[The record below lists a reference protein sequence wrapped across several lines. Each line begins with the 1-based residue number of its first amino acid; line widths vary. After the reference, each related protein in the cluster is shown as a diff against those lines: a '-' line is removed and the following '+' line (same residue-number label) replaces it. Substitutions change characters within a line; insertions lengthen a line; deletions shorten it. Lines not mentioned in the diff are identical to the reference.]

1 MSSKKLLVVFG
12 ATGAQGGSVVRSIL
26 SDPKTAAEFSV
37 RAVTRDTSKP
47 SAQALSKLGAETI
60 KADLKDKASL
70 RSALKGAYAVFSV
83 TNYWE
88 EQSAEA
94 EIQQGKNV
102 ADVAKE
108 LNVQHFIWS
117 SLLNVTK
124 LSGGKLDKVFHF
136 DSKAEVEEY
145 IRSIG
150 IPATFFLAGFY
161 MSNLSSGMFRPDPDT
176 KAYTL
181 AFPVPASAPVPLLD
195 AAADTGKFVKGI
207 LLHREKTLGK
217 RIFGATEYYTLER
230 IVEEF
235 KAVKPEAG
243 KTAKFV
249 QVSPSVYKEKIAYTG
264 APDFVQEEMLQNM
277 QLLEEFGYYGNA
289 SLDESHSIVN
299 EPLTTWKEFAAKT
312 PDWADLK

>member
-26 SDPKTAAEFSV
+26 NDPKTAAEFSV

-47 SAQALSKLGAETI
+47 SAQDLVKLGAETI

-88 EQSAEA
+88 EQNAET
-94 EIQQGKNV
+94 EIQQGKNI

-117 SLLNVTK
+117 SLLDVNKV
-124 LSGGKLDKVFHF
+124 SGGKLDKVAHF

-161 MSNLSSGMFRPDPDT
+161 MSNLSSSMLSPSPDT
-176 KAYTL
+176 KEYTL
-181 AFPVPASAPVPLLD
+181 AFPISASAPVPLLE

-217 RIFGATEYYTLER
+217 RIFGATEYYIGED
-230 IVEEF
+230 
-235 KAVKPEAG
+235 KAG
-243 KTAKFV
+243 KTAKYV
-249 QVSPSVYKEKIAYTG
+249 QVSPTAFKGFLAHTG
-264 APDFVQEEMLQNM
+264 ASDFVQEEMLQNM

-299 EPLTTWKEFAAKT
+299 EPLTTWKEFVAKT
-312 PDWADLK
+312 PGWADLKG